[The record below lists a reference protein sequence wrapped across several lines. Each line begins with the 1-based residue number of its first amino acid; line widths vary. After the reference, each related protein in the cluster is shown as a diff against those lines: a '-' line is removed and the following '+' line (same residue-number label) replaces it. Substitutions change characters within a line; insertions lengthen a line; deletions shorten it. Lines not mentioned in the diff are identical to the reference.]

1 MTMRPIQKWLTTILW
16 VATVMA
22 MVSVIGAGLWRRR
35 ELPVQK
41 DAPPFALVDQNGQPF
56 TLANLRGKPWI
67 ADFVF
72 THCAGPCPVMTMKM
86 RQLQKKI
93 DDRDVQFVTFSVD
106 PDRDTPPVLKEYAHN
121 FDADESRW
129 HFLTGSKEMI
139 AATSQGML
147 LAFEPSTGADSTTI
161 THSTK
166 FVLIDSDG
174 RIRQFYDSGDEREMT
189 ALVQD
194 AATLADDAPGH

>member
-1 MTMRPIQKWLTTILW
+1 MRPIQKWLTTILW
-16 VATVMA
+16 VLTVMA

-35 ELPVQK
+35 ELRVLK
-41 DAPPFALVDQNGQPF
+41 DAPPFALLDQTGQPF
-56 TLANLRGKPWI
+56 TIANLRGKPWI

-106 PDRDTPPVLKEYAHN
+106 PDRDTPAVLKDYARS

-139 AATSQGML
+139 AAASQGML
-147 LAFEPSTGADSTTI
+147 LAFEPATGADSTTI

-174 RIRQFYDSGDEREMT
+174 KIRQFYDSGNEQEMA

-194 AATLADDAPGH
+194 AAALADDAPGH